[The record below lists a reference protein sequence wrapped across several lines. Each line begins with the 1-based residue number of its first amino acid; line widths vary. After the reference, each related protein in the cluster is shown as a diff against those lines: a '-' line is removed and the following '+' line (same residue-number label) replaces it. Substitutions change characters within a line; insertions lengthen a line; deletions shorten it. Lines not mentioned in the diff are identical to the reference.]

1 MLTSTQLYER
11 SQKHAREA
19 YGYELQARRAR
30 REEGDSRY
38 AEELEAC
45 AQMHRDFEA
54 EDEALANERA
64 MREEGLVA
72 S

>member
-11 SQKHAREA
+11 ARKHAHEA
-19 YGYELQARRAR
+19 FNYELTARRAR
-30 REEGDSRY
+30 RDDGDSRY

-45 AQMHRDFEA
+45 ARMHRDFEA
-54 EDEALANERA
+54 EDEALADERA
-64 MREEGLVA
+64 LREEGLVA